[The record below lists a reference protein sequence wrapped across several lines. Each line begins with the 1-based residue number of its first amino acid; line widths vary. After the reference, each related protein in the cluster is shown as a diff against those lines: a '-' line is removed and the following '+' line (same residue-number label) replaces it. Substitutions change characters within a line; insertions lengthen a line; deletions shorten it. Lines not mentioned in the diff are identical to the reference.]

1 MIEMYSWRMH
11 LEVRRSANCPDEV
24 NCIFSE
30 AGPSRRL
37 YAVPVD
43 REGRDVWAQVVGWDA
58 EAGAP
63 VPAWTTLVN
72 DSADGHAV
80 LVHGGTGGIRLQPL
94 EASDPWSADAAV
106 QWGEPFL
113 LLRTGVRLVL
123 WDEAHPI
130 PLDETGQ

>member
-1 MIEMYSWRMH
+1 MYSWCMH
-11 LEVRRSANCPDEV
+11 LEVRRNANCPTDI

-30 AGPSRRL
+30 AGETLRA
-37 YAVPVD
+37 YAVPVE
-43 REGRDVWAQVVGWDA
+43 REGRDIWAQVVGWDA
-58 EAGAP
+58 ERGCA

-80 LVHGGTGGIRLQPL
+80 LIHGGTGGLRLQEL
-94 EASDPWSADAAV
+94 ESGRPWGLTCAT

-113 LLRTGVRLVL
+113 LLRHGVRVVL

-130 PLDETGQ
+130 PVDASPQ